1 MILRLELPLFSDGDP
16 KKWHRFD
23 LRLDYCKKDAHL
35 IILYRL
41 ELDLISD
48 QDPKSIDARLR
59 IFIRCEL
66 GLVLIMQ
73 FLGILDAHLRKFIR
87 FEYLNWN
94 KNILSL

>member
-1 MILRLELPLFSDGDP
+1 MELPLFSDGDP
-16 KKWHRFD
+16 KKRHRFD

-48 QDPKSIDARLR
+48 QDPKSMDARLT

-94 KNILSL
+94 KKHFIFVTD